1 MPTQNQLLIFAA
13 MAGNCSLVEERIAAG
28 ADVSYSDERLGSALL
43 QAIRCHHH
51 EVVQLL
57 IARGVDV
64 RSVDSHGQGVLEYA
78 LHGNDDSM
86 VALLLNAGAQ
96 LQSHALP
103 RFRDMLTASLARAG
117 MNSRADQAVS
127 GNRR

>member
-1 MPTQNQLLIFAA
+1 
-13 MAGNCSLVEERIAAG
+13 MAGNCSLVEVRIAAG
-28 ADVSYSDERLGSALL
+28 ADVSYSDERHGSALL
-43 QAIRCHHH
+43 QASRCHHH
-51 EVVQLL
+51 DIVQLL
-57 IARGVDV
+57 IARGADV

-78 LHGNDDSM
+78 LHGDDDSM

-103 RFRDMLTASLARAG
+103 RFRDMLSASLARAG
-117 MNSRADQAVS
+117 MNPRADQAVS

>member
-1 MPTQNQLLIFAA
+1 
-13 MAGNCSLVEERIAAG
+13 
-28 ADVSYSDERLGSALL
+28 LL
-43 QAIRCHHH
+43 QASRCHHH
-51 EVVQLL
+51 DIVQLL
-57 IARGVDV
+57 IARGADV

-78 LHGNDDSM
+78 LHGDDDSM

-103 RFRDMLTASLARAG
+103 RFRDMLSASLARAG
-117 MNSRADQAVS
+117 MNPRADQAVS